1 MITSLCNRYHASQQ
15 RRAPACALSVTLS
28 PLWFSFSTRF
38 APTPHSRCSP
48 PDNSSPA
55 VTVRAGSVRHPEVT
69 MVDIVREATD
79 RVGPRDPDL
88 AIVQLTEL
96 TRPH

>member
-1 MITSLCNRYHASQQ
+1 
-15 RRAPACALSVTLS
+15 
-28 PLWFSFSTRF
+28 
-38 APTPHSRCSP
+38 
-48 PDNSSPA
+48 
-55 VTVRAGSVRHPEVT
+55 

-96 TRPH
+96 TELTRPH